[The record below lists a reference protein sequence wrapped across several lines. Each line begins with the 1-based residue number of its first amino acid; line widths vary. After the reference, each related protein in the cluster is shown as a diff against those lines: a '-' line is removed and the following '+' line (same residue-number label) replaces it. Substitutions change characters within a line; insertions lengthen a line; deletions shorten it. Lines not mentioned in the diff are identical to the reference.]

1 MKKKGKSMHMC
12 IDYRELNK
20 VTVNKPTAED
30 DDLFNQLK
38 CDLVFFKIDLR
49 FEYHQILVTEKDI
62 SNTTFRTRY
71 KHYKFVAI
79 PFGLTNALTIFMD
92 LRNKVF

>member
-1 MKKKGKSMHMC
+1 MHMC

-20 VTVNKPTAED
+20 VTVNKPTAEN

-38 CDLVFFKIDLR
+38 GDLVFFKIDLR
-49 FEYHQILVTEKDI
+49 SKYHQILFAERDI

-71 KHYKFVAI
+71 KHYKFVLM

-92 LRNKVF
+92 LRNRVF